1 MPAFSARRMNSHRTI
16 ARRALLASFAA
27 GAAAMTVRRAAA
39 QTAVELKPELA
50 QAFSD
55 VNTQGSLAVLDLS
68 RDRLVMTD
76 ETRARRGEL
85 PASTFKIP
93 HALIALETH
102 VVADADREIIRWDGV
117 MRDIPQ
123 WNKDHTL
130 RSAMQFS
137 VVPVFQQIARRIGEE
152 RMKTYVES
160 FQYGNRDIGGA
171 PIDKFWLEGHLRI
184 SPLEQVH
191 FLRRFYRAELP
202 VSARSLDIVKDIIP
216 GEKVGDAMIRAKTG
230 TVQRHGKPVLGWLVG
245 YAEKGDNV
253 ATFALNI
260 DVHGQPDLDRRWPM
274 AKAMLGKIG
283 VI

>member
-1 MPAFSARRMNSHRTI
+1 MPALSARRMNGHRTI
-16 ARRALLASFAA
+16 ARRDLLAGLAA
-27 GAAAMTVRRAAA
+27 GAAAMILRRAAA

-55 VNTQGSLAVLDLS
+55 ANTQGTVAVLDLA

-102 VVADADREIIRWDGV
+102 VVADADKEVIRWDGV
-117 MRDIPQ
+117 MRDIAQ

-130 RSAMQFS
+130 RSAMEFS

-152 RMKTYVES
+152 RMKAYVES

-171 PIDKFWLEGHLRI
+171 PVDKFWLEGNLRI

-202 VSARSLDIVKDIIP
+202 VSARSLAIVKDIIP
-216 GEKVGDAMIRAKTG
+216 AEEAGDATIHAKTG

-253 ATFALNI
+253 SIFALNI
-260 DVHGQPDLDRRWPM
+260 DVHGKPDLTRRMDM

-283 VI
+283 AI